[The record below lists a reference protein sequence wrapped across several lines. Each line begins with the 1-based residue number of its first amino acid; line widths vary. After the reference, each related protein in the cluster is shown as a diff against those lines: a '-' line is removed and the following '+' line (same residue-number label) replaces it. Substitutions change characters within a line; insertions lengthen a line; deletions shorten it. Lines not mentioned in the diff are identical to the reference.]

1 MGAAK
6 KNHYIMASMGLL
18 FAASCFGIAAY
29 YFVSTIGSDTE
40 SSGINRNASY
50 NQTQITY
57 QERGVHDFLFGYLP
71 EMDSGRIRD
80 KPDKRLA
87 DYLTY
92 QCGGKY
98 VEDQKLKGNKGCSNT
113 FPWLVSIAILN
124 PNYSDASMAPRDL
137 AQRNRKIRNNETA
150 IRRVI
155 GVCGGVLIATNW
167 VLTAHHCVSKYRYL
181 KVVVYGRDNIE
192 NVTGVR
198 NFVSEIQSVYFYPH
212 YDDVTNQHDIALLKL
227 RGDIATTYCV
237 QSACLPNYNVIPNT
251 GERCQYA
258 GWRVRIKS
266 GNLTTATRFNYE
278 SVTQLTN
285 APLRQFNVTIED
297 PTNCQRKYRRL
308 KYDVNYNIC
317 DTDTKI
323 NKTTS
328 FLYRAKHPCSGYS
341 GGPLMCFE
349 NNRWVV
355 YGIVNWGEESC
366 DGGRGYALVST
377 RIKWICCITRLQIKH
392 CQQFRCSVDKK

>member
-18 FAASCFGIAAY
+18 FAASCFGIAGNEDRSIAFCIRNNSSAFRLIYYLYSTAIAY

-227 RGDIATTYCV
+227 RNP
-237 QSACLPNYNVIPNT
+237 SH
-251 GERCQYA
+251 
-258 GWRVRIKS
+258 S
-266 GNLTTATRFNYE
+266 
-278 SVTQLTN
+278 
-285 APLRQFNVTIED
+285 
-297 PTNCQRKYRRL
+297 
-308 KYDVNYNIC
+308 
-317 DTDTKI
+317 
-323 NKTTS
+323 
-328 FLYRAKHPCSGYS
+328 
-341 GGPLMCFE
+341 
-349 NNRWVV
+349 
-355 YGIVNWGEESC
+355 
-366 DGGRGYALVST
+366 
-377 RIKWICCITRLQIKH
+377 
-392 CQQFRCSVDKK
+392 